1 MLPLRIA
8 VDLFQPSPPIESS
21 LHLMLIPFVQIR
33 HRSMDLACHPGLGPL
48 LKTVRVQGT
57 TTAVTFVTVAVRK
70 NAIWNDSFLATRLA
84 TVEGPVHGDHL
95 LLNDWNFHRS
105 HIRNTRCDS
114 HQGGHLRNTK
124 CDSHQGGHLRNT
136 RCDSHQEGH
145 PLQEIGILTKG
156 VTLSKANGIRIKRV
170 TLSRANRIRFSPP
183 STANG
188 IRFKGVPF
196 STAHGIR
203 IKRATLSKANGIP
216 TKRVTLSK
224 RMGFAS
230 RGSPSPKRMGFASGA
245 GPSCSKRPLSRD
257 SSPRPRFSRDSLSP
271 KGFASVPKRMGFASR
286 DSSPKRQR
294 FESRDSDSPRRRHS
308 FRASSREASVER
320 PQSRSSPSHP
330 YSPLRQDKEAE
341 DTSMPAPVKDIMD
354 FEFFTEQGSGF
365 PLSAHFYQ
373 EGIANKRSLKSCLES
388 YNFLT

>member
-8 VDLFQPSPPIESS
+8 VDLLQPSPPIESS

-48 LKTVRVQGT
+48 LKTVCVQGT

-84 TVEGPVHGDHL
+84 TVEGSVHGDH

-114 HQGGHLRNTK
+114 HQGGHLRNT
-124 CDSHQGGHLRNT
+124 

-145 PLQEIGILTKG
+145 PLQENGIRTKG

-196 STAHGIR
+196 STGHGIR

-224 RMGFAS
+224 RMRFAS
-230 RGSPSPKRMGFASGA
+230 RGSPSPQRMGFASGA

-257 SSPRPRFSRDSLSP
+257 SSPRPRYSRDSLSP
-271 KGFASVPKRMGFASR
+271 KGFASVLKRMGFASR
-286 DSSPKRQR
+286 DSSSPKRQR
-294 FESRDSDSPRRRHS
+294 FESRDSDSP
-308 FRASSREASVER
+308 
-320 PQSRSSPSHP
+320 
-330 YSPLRQDKEAE
+330 
-341 DTSMPAPVKDIMD
+341 
-354 FEFFTEQGSGF
+354 
-365 PLSAHFYQ
+365 
-373 EGIANKRSLKSCLES
+373 
-388 YNFLT
+388 